1 MRAVNNKRLIAILGI
16 IVLGVSG
23 YYIIGSFSEEEL
35 SFQEDVVH
43 AQVIEEEVTELSTE
57 ESSDEASFQGLVKE
71 LQLTDAEADIKVA
84 YQVGQEQEVKRII
97 ASQHEYLNNLA
108 GWGKV
113 ESINF
118 EQLIDDLDWNQLQ
131 QDIEWLYE
139 EGFAPSAILND
150 MNHANQFHTLALTG
164 DQMSIRYLHRIF
176 HDLDA
181 KINHIDV
188 EQIWNVTDAFGTE
201 QEQTDVQEYLK
212 SSTN

>member
-1 MRAVNNKRLIAILGI
+1 MNNKRLIAILGI

-23 YYIIGSFSEEEL
+23 YYIIGSFGEEEL

-43 AQVIEEEVTELSTE
+43 AQVSEGEVTELSTE
-57 ESSDEASFQGLVKE
+57 ESSDEARVEGVVE
-71 LQLTDAEADIKVA
+71 EYQLTDAEADIKVA

-118 EQLIDDLDWNQLQ
+118 EQLIDDRDWNQLQ
-131 QDIEWLYE
+131 QDIKWLYE

-150 MNHANQFHTLALTG
+150 MSHASQFHTLALTG

-181 KINHIDV
+181 KINQIDV

-201 QEQTDVQEYLK
+201 QEQTDVQEYLN

>member
-1 MRAVNNKRLIAILGI
+1 MIAVNNKRLIALLGI

-23 YYIIGSFSEEEL
+23 YYIIGSFGEEEL

-43 AQVIEEEVTELSTE
+43 AQVIEGEVTELSTE
-57 ESSDEASFQGLVKE
+57 ESSDEAKVEGVVE
-71 LQLTDAEADIKVA
+71 EYQLTDAEADIKVA

-97 ASQHEYLNNLA
+97 ASQHEYLNNLV

-118 EQLIDDLDWNQLQ
+118 EQLVDDRDWNQLQ
-131 QDIEWLYE
+131 RDIKWVYE
-139 EGFAPSAILND
+139 EGLAPSAILND
-150 MNHANQFHTLALTG
+150 MSHASQFYTLALTG

-181 KINHIDV
+181 KINQIDV

-201 QEQTDVQEYLK
+201 QEQTDVQEYLN